1 MRNSELSKQVFMSS
15 WHCLRIKVRKVRCVN
30 ALLLQEVRTLRAWHC
45 MESRRSGACT
55 PIPPIA
61 STHDPFPASQKRS
74 TGGGPMYAHP
84 PLRLRV
90 SPSCVN
96 AAHMLHAPT
105 VRMAEPLCRRHFPCM
120 LSPLCTG
127 CETASSQ
134 RMLLTL
140 DGQVVT
146 PEGLAA
152 SRSKEAGQ
160 CYSRLCD

>member
-1 MRNSELSKQVFMSS
+1 MFRRDRTSEWFITAETSQTVDLSGNSF
-15 WHCLRIKVRKVRCVN
+15 
-30 ALLLQEVRTLRAWHC
+30 LLQEARNLRAWPC

-61 STHDPFPASQKRS
+61 STHDPFPASQKRT
-74 TGGGPMYAHP
+74 TGGGPMYARP
-84 PLRLRV
+84 LLRLRV

-105 VRMAEPLCRRHFPCM
+105 VRMVEPLCRRHFPCM
-120 LSPLCTG
+120 LSQLSTG

-134 RMLLTL
+134 RELLML

-152 SRSKEAGQ
+152 RRSKKAGQ
-160 CYSRLCD
+160 CCSRLCD